1 VNGVRSTDLVL
12 IVSEQSAF
20 DIAPYERFLDQL
32 TLRGGPQQNEAL
44 RVAVRYLLGGHY
56 PNLFA
61 LAEENWDKSSKIRE
75 HHAGDKTAFMRSQQ
89 LGSLL
94 AGSIDH
100 ATATG
105 KSYIIFGAAMLALA
119 SGNVDRVLVLC
130 PSTTIEEGLTNK
142 FTELASDIAL
152 MDLLPDSAAVR
163 VPAVVNAYEASV
175 PDGAICVENIH
186 AAYERSASSIRTGFA
201 GAGERTLVINDEAH
215 HIYQTKLTRGGDPKE
230 WANFLLDDSFG
241 FRRVLN
247 VSGTCF
253 IENDYFS
260 DVIHRYSLQD
270 ARRDRR
276 IKDIRYWVSDQDFTS
291 EAARWQA
298 VLDNHTDN
306 QSRYTGVKPITI
318 FVTDKV
324 AKAVDIH
331 CAFTAFLA
339 VRSGATEEAAA
350 ERTLVVSSAR
360 EHKANLPLLRTV
372 DAPGNK
378 VEFIFSVSMLTEG
391 WDVKNVLQIV
401 PHEKR
406 AFDSKLLI
414 SQVLGRGLRLL
425 PGYSDAR
432 VVVFNHAKWAPE
444 MQLLFDDVWY
454 DDQRVHSTPID
465 ASPHHFDLDLRK
477 TERAIGT
484 APASAPA
491 GRAAG
496 EALGLKG
503 QAESTTTGRLADM
516 SGQAEEHRYRYAEE
530 TVALN
535 DLIADVEAKMMLPEI
550 EAGTWRGGDSS
561 KLRAEIADAMA
572 ARHIKG
578 DRITKTNQA
587 IVYDW
592 LQPPVKSGRRSAV
605 TTTHDALVTRS
616 TKELVVQSAARG
628 EIGNDVTIAVRTD
641 NNRAIRIPDHAGDYD
656 LLDTIIADPERKMR
670 AVIMVT
676 DERMWRTPVDVVI
689 VSHGPERAFL
699 GELFGRANAC
709 GIDDWVKSPDA
720 GFYGVPFTVPNTTRQ
735 ATFNPDWFLRIGD
748 WVLVVETKI
757 DGDLA
762 AENRAKLRDAAEW
775 FTGIN
780 DKLAAAGSAK
790 RYFFY
795 FLGSSDI
802 APFFDAICD
811 GSYVDFLGELQ
822 HGLATV
828 GK

>member
-1 VNGVRSTDLVL
+1 MNGVRSGDLVL
-12 IVSEQSAF
+12 TVSEQSAF
-20 DIAPYERFLDQL
+20 DIAPYERFLDYL
-32 TLRGGPQQNEAL
+32 TFRGGGQQNEAL
-44 RVAVRYLLGGHY
+44 HIAARYLLGGHY
-56 PNLFA
+56 PNLFS
-61 LAEENWDKSSKIRE
+61 LAEENWGLSAKIRE
-75 HHAGDKTAFMRSQQ
+75 HHAGDKTAFMRSLE

-119 SGNVDRVLVLC
+119 SGQVDRVLVLC
-130 PSTTIEEGLTNK
+130 PSTTIEEGLTSK
-142 FTELASDIAL
+142 FTELASDAAL
-152 MDLLPDSAAVR
+152 MELLPDSAAVR
-163 VPAVVNAYEASV
+163 VAEVVNAYEASV

-230 WANFLLDDSFG
+230 WANFLLDASFG
-241 FRRVLN
+241 FGRVLN

-253 IENDYFS
+253 IENEYFS
-260 DVIHRYSLQD
+260 DVVHRYSLQD

-276 IKDIRYWVSDQDFTS
+276 IKDIRYWVSDQDFTIDV
-291 EAARWQA
+291 ARWQA
-298 VLDNHTDN
+298 VLDNHEENKT
-306 QSRYTGVKPITI
+306 RYAAVKPITI

-324 AKAVDIH
+324 AKAVAIH
-331 CAFTAFLA
+331 GDFTAFLA
-339 VRSGATEEAAA
+339 ARSGATKEAAA
-350 ERTLVVSSAR
+350 ERTLIVSS
-360 EHKANLPLLRTV
+360 HKDHEANLPLLRTV
-372 DAPGNK
+372 DAAGNK

-425 PGYSDAR
+425 PGYPDAR

-454 DDQRVHSTPID
+454 DDQRVHSSPID
-465 ASPHHFDLDLRK
+465 ASPHHFELDLRK
-477 TERAIGT
+477 TERVIGT
-484 APASAPA
+484 AAAGPPI

-496 EALGLKG
+496 EALSLMG

-516 SGQAEEHRYRYAEE
+516 SGKAEEHRYRYAEE
-530 TVALN
+530 TTSLD
-535 DLIADVEAKMMLPEI
+535 DLIGDIETKVMLPEM
-550 EAGTWRGGDSS
+550 EASTWAGPDLAE
-561 KLRAEIADAMA
+561 LRAEIAAAMA
-572 ARHIKG
+572 ARRIKG
-578 DRITKTNQA
+578 DQITKTNQA
-587 IVYDW
+587 VIYQW
-592 LQPPVKSGRRSAV
+592 LRPTVKSGRRSAV
-605 TTTHDALVTRS
+605 TTTHDAVVTRS

-628 EIGNDVTIAVRTD
+628 DIGGDITIAVRTD
-641 NNRAIRIPDHAGDYD
+641 HDRAIRIPDHEGDYD
-656 LLDTIIADPERKMR
+656 LLDLIIADPERKVR
-670 AVIMVT
+670 AVTMVT
-676 DERMWRTPVDVVI
+676 DERLWRTPVDLVI

-709 GIDDWVKSPDA
+709 GIDDWVKSPDS
-720 GFYGVPFTVPNTTRQ
+720 GFYGVPFIVPNTTRQ
-735 ATFNPDWFLRIGD
+735 ATFNPDWFLRISND
-748 WVLVVETKI
+748 VLVVETKI
-757 DGDLA
+757 DGDLT
-762 AENRAKLRDAAEW
+762 AENRAKLRDATEW

-780 DKLAAAGSAK
+780 DKLAAAGSAR
-790 RYFFY
+790 RYYFY
-795 FLGSSDI
+795 FVGFSDI

-811 GSYVDFLGELQ
+811 GSYADFLSELQ